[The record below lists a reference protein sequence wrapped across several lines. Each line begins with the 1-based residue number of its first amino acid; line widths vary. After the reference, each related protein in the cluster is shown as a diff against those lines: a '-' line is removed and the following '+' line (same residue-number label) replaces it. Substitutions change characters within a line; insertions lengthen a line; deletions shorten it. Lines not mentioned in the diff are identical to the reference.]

1 MNKILERCAAQSV
14 IKVDGELTFSK
25 ERFAELIIGECCQAL
40 SPMLRDMISRGQA
53 LDLIR
58 EHFGVEG

>member
-25 ERFAELIIGECCQAL
+25 ERFAELIIGECCRAL
-40 SPMLRDMISRGQA
+40 DPKISPDLA
-53 LDLIR
+53 VDLIR
-58 EHFGVEG
+58 EHFGVDK